1 MKTSH
6 AINGERHARRRVEI
20 RRRNSFAWAEQ
31 SCLGAP
37 GSSCRAAPGSRWRLI
52 YDGGVMAALM
62 AAAVVQIDLVVAMM
76 TAATDH
82 DHPRRRC

>member
-1 MKTSH
+1 MAKDMRE
-6 AINGERHARRRVEI
+6 GEWRSDDETALPGQ
-20 RRRNSFAWAEQ
+20 NSR
-31 SCLGAP
+31 LGAP

>member
-1 MKTSH
+1 
-6 AINGERHARRRVEI
+6 
-20 RRRNSFAWAEQ
+20 
-31 SCLGAP
+31 
-37 GSSCRAAPGSRWRLI
+37 
-52 YDGGVMAALM
+52 MAALM